1 MSNATNVR
9 FKKNLS
15 SNSNVR
21 IFRTVE
27 DDTIIV
33 VTSFEDGI
41 ATISTSCVTAEEV
54 SKIVLG
60 CLDEKSNFQRE
71 LMYRF
76 DTKQELQGIQFEFQ
90 GMFFKINKENI
101 ARGKKD

>member
-41 ATISTSCVTAEEV
+41 ATISPSCVTAEEV

-76 DTKQELQGIQFEFQ
+76 DTKQELKGIQFEFQ